1 MTDDSEQAIEDMKNA
16 LSIELKDDPI
26 VRWVALMSLE
36 GYSVKEIRQRLL
48 DERLITNQMSEN
60 EILEICAK
68 ALTAKKDMKGLV
80 HAKAELTDQTWLRLD
95 SYMRR
100 KRVIDMME
108 HICSKA
114 LGDAQ
119 SVSQLNQVNFM
130 LAGLIKAQESMD
142 AFSGA
147 KAPPVSVV
155 AHVQIDPLEQM
166 RRVVQEEVRK
176 GRVIDVTPEL
186 DEDDDDE
193 QD

>member
-1 MTDDSEQAIEDMKNA
+1 MMTDESDETAVEQMKEA
-16 LSIELKDDPI
+16 LTIELKDDPI

-60 EILEICAK
+60 QIIEICAK

-80 HAKAELTDQTWLRLD
+80 HAKAELTDSTWLRLD

-142 AFSGA
+142 TFSGA

-176 GRVIDVTPEL
+176 GRQIIDVEVV
-186 DEDDDDE
+186 EDDSDDE
-193 QD
+193 